1 MQRWPP
7 SFKAGDALLVG
18 SDPFFAS
25 QREKLVDLVALHK
38 LPSRME
44 RFGAKQAAILTIVG
58 RMRSRRE
65 TTDAT
70 VAMLLPT
77 ASCSL
82 RHTVF
87 ARLEPAQPFRVS
99 RHMLPISMNYF
110 TARSTSH

>member
-44 RFGAKQAAILTIVG
+44 RLRKTSSHPNYRRPDAIQTRDDGCDL
-58 RMRSRRE
+58 
-65 TTDAT
+65 
-70 VAMLLPT
+70 AMLLPT

-82 RHTVF
+82 RHAVF

-110 TARSTSH
+110 TARSTRH